1 MQRDPQYPT
10 PSTSQRPAG
19 SAESRGR
26 HSVSVP
32 LDTTATLPVVPTQ
45 TDTNRAEIRTAQL
58 SVTLPVGVAM
68 LIVAHGPNAGARFL
82 LDRDTTIAGRHPDSD
97 IFLDDITVSRQ
108 HAQFHRVP
116 GGFTIVDSGSLNGV
130 YVNSQRVHN
139 TQLTNGDEVQIGKFR
154 MAFHVG

>member
-1 MQRDPQYPT
+1 MQRDPQRDVQLGAT
-10 PSTSQRPAG
+10 D
-19 SAESRGR
+19 SAGR

-32 LDTTATLPVVPTQ
+32 LESTVSLPLVPTQ
-45 TDTNRAEIRTAQL
+45 DDAARAAARTTNV

-82 LDRDTTIAGRHPDSD
+82 LDRDITTAGRHPDSD

-116 GGFTIVDSGSLNGV
+116 NGFTIVDSGSLNGV
-130 YVNSQRVHN
+130 YVNRQRVH
-139 TQLTNGDEVQIGKFR
+139 TTSLQNGDEVQIGKFR
-154 MAFHVG
+154 MTFHAT